1 MACLQHLGYMTLI
14 ITTLTSFSVT
24 LCSESHFFVVDLNV
38 IMLGVVML
46 IAVAPKK
53 LARDEH
59 PSLFYHSVCDE
70 ENSSIALTP
79 ALYWCEW
86 PL

>member
-1 MACLQHLGYMTLI
+1 MLG
-14 ITTLTSFSVT
+14 
-24 LCSESHFFVVDLNV
+24 VV
-38 IMLGVVML
+38 MLGVVML

-53 LARDEH
+53 LAKDEH
-59 PSLFYHSVCDE
+59 PSLFYHSVCE
-70 ENSSIALTP
+70 KENSSIALTP